1 VSRIN
6 DEDDPAIDFITE
18 YLRVS
23 WLAEYYDGDESN
35 PEINQILDE
44 DFDGMHLILFDD
56 FGNEIY
62 DDGDDEIWGSEGED
76 TLGKG
81 NEIDDEDDE
90 DDEVD
95 EEEDLEWGET
105 YESRVLDRLLQ
116 PMHDWQ
122 EEALQ
127 VWEASD
133 HVGIIEA
140 VTGSGK
146 TLLGII
152 VAAKALDANLGVVV
166 VVPTRVL
173 QEQWIAEM
181 HSFLA
186 KNPDGES
193 AVIGGLGGEY
203 GSDVS
208 KRATKPSEGKIVVA
222 VAATFSLKSE
232 YHPLSSEA
240 FLLIADEVHQYSGE
254 KHSQVFDQNFERR
267 LGLTATFE
275 PVLGR
280 YRLYENYF
288 GESPLFSYTFKDA
301 IREDVVS
308 EYDVVLVRV
317 MVPIQIKIEYDRI
330 WNRVRKIEDQLRF
343 YTKISFDP
351 EKVHREI
358 SFLKDEEVHLGLI
371 GEWENLNDQ
380 LDTLMNNKAT
390 KESTIRLL
398 STFIKS
404 RGHTVIFTDYVDL
417 AEQLQSILT
426 INGVYSK
433 LLDSRVR
440 QTDRREA
447 FDVFEQGELKAL
459 VSPRVLD
466 EGVNL
471 PLLSFGIFAG
481 VRRRRLQLVQRLGRV
496 LRKNPEKT
504 WPLICIPVNIDTFED
519 PCLEGNQKLP
529 YSPLSLILQN
539 ASKVLIID
547 AKDEIGVKRVFD
559 SYIGESQNPF

>member
-1 VSRIN
+1 MVSHIN
-6 DEDDPAIDFITE
+6 EEDDPTGDFITE

-35 PEINQILDE
+35 PEINQILNE
-44 DFDGMHLILFDD
+44 DFDGMHLVLFDD

-62 DDGDDEIWGSEGED
+62 DDGDEEIWGYEGED
-76 TLGKG
+76 ALAEV
-81 NEIDDEDDE
+81 NEIDDDDE
-90 DDEVD
+90 EEEV
-95 EEEDLEWGET
+95 EDLEWGET

-133 HVGIIEA
+133 HAGIIEA

-152 VAAKALDANLGVVV
+152 AAAKALDANLGVVV

-232 YHPLSSEA
+232 YHPLASEA

-254 KHSQVFDQNFERR
+254 KHSQVFHQNFERR

-317 MVPIQIKIEYDRI
+317 MIPIQIKIEYDRI

-358 SFLKDEEVHLGLI
+358 SFLKEEKVHLGLI

-447 FDVFEQGELKAL
+447 FDLFEQGELKAL

-519 PCLEGNQKLP
+519 PCLEGNQQLP

-539 ASKVLIID
+539 ASRVLIVD

-559 SYIGESQNPF
+559 SYIGDSQNPF

>member
-1 VSRIN
+1 MVSSIG
-6 DEDDPAIDFITE
+6 DEDNPARDFVTE

-23 WLAEYYDGDESN
+23 WLAEFYDGDESH
-35 PEINQILDE
+35 PEVNEILNE
-44 DFDGMHLILFDD
+44 GFDGMHLVLFDD

-62 DDGDDEIWGSEGED
+62 DDGEEESWEYEGED
-76 TLGKG
+76 TLQDDV
-81 NEIDDEDDE
+81 EIKKEE
-90 DDEVD
+90 E

-105 YESRVLDRLLQ
+105 YESRVLNRLLQ

-122 EEALQ
+122 EEALE
-127 VWEASD
+127 VWEDSD
-133 HVGIIEA
+133 CIGIIEA

-152 VAAKALDANLGVVV
+152 AAAKALDANLGVVV

-173 QEQWIAEM
+173 QEQWISEM

-186 KNPDGES
+186 KNPEGES
-193 AVIGGLGGEY
+193 SLVGGLGGEY
-203 GSDVS
+203 GSDIR
-208 KRATKPSEGKIVVA
+208 KKATKPSEGKIVVA

-232 YHPLSSEA
+232 YHPLSSES

-254 KHSQVFDQNFERR
+254 KHSHIFDENFERR

-288 GESPLFSYTFKDA
+288 GESPLFSYTFEDA

-317 MVPIQIKIEYDRI
+317 IVPAQIKVEYDRI
-330 WNRVRKIEDQLRF
+330 WRRIRRIEDSLRF
-343 YTKISFDP
+343 YSKISFDP

-358 SFLKDEEVHLGLI
+358 SILKEESVHLDLI
-371 GEWENLNDQ
+371 AEWENLSDQ

-398 STFIKS
+398 SSFIKS
-404 RGHTVIFTDYVDL
+404 RGHAVIFTDYVNL

-440 QTDRREA
+440 KTDRREA
-447 FDVFEQGELKAL
+447 FNLFEEGKLQAL

-466 EGVNL
+466 EGVNF

-496 LRKNPEKT
+496 LRKNSEKD

-519 PCLEGNQKLP
+519 PCLEGNQQLP

-539 ASKVLIID
+539 ASKVLIVD
-547 AKDEIGVKRVFD
+547 AKNENDVKRVFD
-559 SYIGESQNPF
+559 SYIGDSQNPF